1 MKLQSDQIVF
11 QHIDEKCTSTLEY
24 CKIENWKL
32 MIREIAWVY
41 SIYDWR
47 LYNEKNNE
55 NNIVNNDKNSN

>member
-1 MKLQSDQIVF
+1 
-11 QHIDEKCTSTLEY
+11 
-24 CKIENWKL
+24 

-55 NNIVNNDKNSN
+55 NNIVNNDKNNDKNSN